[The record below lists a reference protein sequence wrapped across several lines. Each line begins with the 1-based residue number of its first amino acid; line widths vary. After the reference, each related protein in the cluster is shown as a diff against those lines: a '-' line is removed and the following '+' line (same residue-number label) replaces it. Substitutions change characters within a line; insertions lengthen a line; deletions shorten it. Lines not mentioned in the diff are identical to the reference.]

1 MWNFHVW
8 RTLVWPLCNGSEW
21 WWYLWKGNLSLF
33 WTNQTRLL
41 SLAWFWSCGRMK
53 KKKWNFDHLP
63 EMTLC
68 TVQRSPRGKQNYFSY
83 GPFNGLSDP
92 HTFVPARHTFQIC
105 RLNHMWK
112 IDGYFLLLWFFFLF
126 AKLLVLETSSHV
138 IFCVTS
144 PSFTRPWK
152 EPRKTSETCKGW
164 FVKIGPPSTAQTRSQ
179 RDTHN
184 IPLER
189 AFN

>member
-53 KKKWNFDHLP
+53 KKKWDFDHLP

-105 RLNHMWK
+105 RLNH
-112 IDGYFLLLWFFFLF
+112 ICICINSLCLF
-126 AKLLVLETSSHV
+126 VCLFVQA
-138 IFCVTS
+138 VTS
-144 PSFTRPWK
+144 LFTVRFSKVWY
-152 EPRKTSETCKGW
+152 GW
-164 FVKIGPPSTAQTRSQ
+164 NQ
-179 RDTHN
+179 RR
-184 IPLER
+184 L
-189 AFN
+189 

>member
-53 KKKWNFDHLP
+53 KKKWDFDHLP

-105 RLNHMWK
+105 RLNH
-112 IDGYFLLLWFFFLF
+112 IRPFLEHDGSMETWIHKFSNNVRHCHLGRFYRHKSS
-126 AKLLVLETSSHV
+126 AKGKVE
-138 IFCVTS
+138 
-144 PSFTRPWK
+144 
-152 EPRKTSETCKGW
+152 KT
-164 FVKIGPPSTAQTRSQ
+164 
-179 RDTHN
+179 
-184 IPLER
+184 
-189 AFN
+189 

>member
-53 KKKWNFDHLP
+53 KKKWDFDHLP

-105 RLNHMWK
+105 RLNHIAPLGIPGPQAPAIAGSQVFYGLSYGK
-112 IDGYFLLLWFFFLF
+112 NNPKFSC
-126 AKLLVLETSSHV
+126 ET
-138 IFCVTS
+138 
-144 PSFTRPWK
+144 P
-152 EPRKTSETCKGW
+152 
-164 FVKIGPPSTAQTRSQ
+164 
-179 RDTHN
+179 N
-184 IPLER
+184 
-189 AFN
+189 